1 MRITLLAMT
10 QPVLRLFEKY
20 PHATPSQLQGTPQEQ
35 LIEIAG
41 RTCYDPETEI
51 FTERGWVKFP
61 DLKTH
66 DRVAAVDAHTYSK
79 TPTFFFEKPSDLI
92 EKDHNGSVI
101 WAAGQKVNFVV
112 TPDHRMWVRP
122 RDASGGDPCE
132 WQIMPAV
139 DLLNGEWMLQTT
151 AIGPNYETS
160 NTTIGPDL
168 SVNIHLA
175 RFLGYFLSEGSLRF
189 PDGVGASVSI
199 YQKPGVI
206 LDKIRA
212 AVAGL
217 GLRAIEQEDQRNGV
231 IQLRISNTKLAK
243 FLRDFGQR
251 SYERR
256 IPDFVFF
263 WPIELRI
270 ELLRSLM
277 EGDAHRIKNAWI
289 FGSSSHGLVEDASR
303 LATLCGWWSS
313 SIQPI
318 APPKKESGSWTKLP
332 AWRVRINQFP
342 RPAFLKRSKVRV
354 FESAYSGKV
363 YCVSVSTGL
372 VLVRRDG
379 KQMVCGQCYDS
390 FGRGRQS
397 SDYHAHLLE
406 SEHGSV
412 LEHVSFT
419 FRIEGVSR
427 SLTHELVRHRVGTA
441 ISQRSTRYCDEGEA
455 HFVIHPADMPAD
467 DGSFLIDLDAQTVAA
482 YETTVNIA
490 LENLAKKGITGVA
503 ARKQARAAGA
513 RVLPHGLETELIWTC
528 NVRALRA
535 ILDQRATDP
544 ADAEI
549 RAMAVE
555 MWKIAKEHVP
565 SYLDDFEVWSAED
578 GLGFVLHRR
587 ASVVGLRKQIE
598 NLKREMA
605 IIKEERDGFASK
617 FSLSIASLSLVEELE
632 KREKITTK

>member
-441 ISQRSTRYCDEGEA
+441 ISQRSTRYCDEGDA
-455 HFVIHPADMPAD
+455 KFVVHAADQTTTEKIVD
-467 DGSFLIDLDAQTVAA
+467 IDAQTAAA
-482 YETTVNIA
+482 YEAIYDA
-490 LENLAKKGITGVA
+490 AKKEGVPE
-503 ARKQARAAGA
+503 KQARAAAA
-513 RVLPHGLETELIWTC
+513 RVLPHGLETELIWSC
-528 NVRALRA
+528 NLRSLRT
-535 ILDQRATDP
+535 ILDQRATDA

-549 RAMAVE
+549 RELAVE
-555 MWKIAKEHVP
+555 LWHKTVAHVP
-565 SYLDDFEVWSAED
+565 AYLTEYDLFPAKD
-578 GLGFVLHRR
+578 GLGQVLKRLSSTTSMREELKRR
-587 ASVVGLRKQIE
+587 AEQITKLTMQLR
-598 NLKREMA
+598 NLEDQFAQLDVK
-605 IIKEERDGFASK
+605 DGES
-617 FSLSIASLSLVEELE
+617 
-632 KREKITTK
+632 

>member
-270 ELLRSLM
+270 ELLQSLM

-441 ISQRSTRYCDEGEA
+441 ISQRSTRYCDEGDA
-455 HFVIHPADMPAD
+455 KFVVHAADQTTTEKIVD
-467 DGSFLIDLDAQTVAA
+467 IDAQTAAA
-482 YETTVNIA
+482 YEAIYDA
-490 LENLAKKGITGVA
+490 AKKEGVPE
-503 ARKQARAAGA
+503 KQARAAAA
-513 RVLPHGLETELIWTC
+513 RVLPHGLETELIWSC
-528 NVRALRA
+528 NLRSLRT
-535 ILDQRATDP
+535 ILDQRATDA

-549 RAMAVE
+549 RELAVE
-555 MWKIAKEHVP
+555 LWHKTVAHVP
-565 SYLDDFEVWSAED
+565 AYLTEYDLFPAKD
-578 GLGFVLHRR
+578 GLGQVLKRLSSTTSMREELKRR
-587 ASVVGLRKQIE
+587 AEQITKLTMQLR
-598 NLKREMA
+598 NLEDQFAQLDVK
-605 IIKEERDGFASK
+605 DGES
-617 FSLSIASLSLVEELE
+617 
-632 KREKITTK
+632 